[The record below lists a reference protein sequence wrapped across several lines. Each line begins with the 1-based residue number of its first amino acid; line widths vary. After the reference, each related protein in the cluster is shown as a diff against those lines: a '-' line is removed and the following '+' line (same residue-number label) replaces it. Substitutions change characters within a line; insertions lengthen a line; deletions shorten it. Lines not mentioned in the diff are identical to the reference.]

1 MRLSIALT
9 AIALTGVTVSGC
21 GETQTKSEPPP
32 PRAIKYIKVDSNTIV
47 DKRTF
52 AGVVRAGTRSN
63 VAFEAGG
70 RILEMS
76 ALVGNEVQRGE
87 LLARLDPKPLQL
99 QVSQAEFTMNQAM
112 ATLNDAR
119 SKHSQQKT
127 LWEKRLST
135 RTAYDTALA
144 NFRNAEGQLG
154 IARDQL
160 ELRKR
165 DLEKS
170 RLIAPFAGRIA
181 EKKAEVFEEVKAGEA
196 IYVMQTE
203 GENEVQVS
211 IPEALISS
219 ITMGQLAK
227 VKFPPLNGSE
237 ADARVTEISP
247 QAGDANAF
255 PVTLRLLRSPEGL
268 RPGMSA
274 ETTFSFDTR
283 QRGTAFSVPVGALKP
298 DVNTN
303 TALVFVYDPEKSIVN
318 ERPVKVV
325 GIDGNN
331 PQIVGSIKPGDI
343 IATAGVGH
351 MYDGMK
357 VRLLDLKKPF

>member
-1 MRLSIALT
+1 MVVGAVMLVGMA
-9 AIALTGVTVSGC
+9 VSGC
-21 GETQTKSEPPP
+21 GDDVAKPAPVP
-32 PRAIKYIKVDSNTIV
+32 PRAIKYMKVGSDTIV
-47 DKRTF
+47 DQRTF

-63 VAFEAGG
+63 VAFEAVG
-70 RILEMS
+70 RVLEMS
-76 ALVGNEVQRGE
+76 AKVGDEVRQGE
-87 LLARLDPKPLQL
+87 LLARLDPRPLQL
-99 QVSQAEFTMNQAM
+99 QVSQAEFTLRQAE
-112 ATLNDAR
+112 ATLKDAR
-119 SKHSQQKT
+119 SKHGQQRG

-165 DLEKS
+165 DLDKS
-170 RLIAPFAGRIA
+170 KLIAPFAGRIA
-181 EKKAEVFEEVKAGEA
+181 EKKVEVFEETKAGEA
-196 IYVMQTE
+196 IYVVQTE

-219 ITMGQLAK
+219 ISMGLLAK
-227 VKFPPLNGSE
+227 VKFPPLNGAS

-255 PVTLRLLRSPEGL
+255 PVTLRLSKSPDGL

-274 ETTFSFDTR
+274 ETTFSFDTAR
-283 QRGTAFSVPVGALKP
+283 RGKAFSVPVGALKP
-298 DVNTN
+298 DVATN
-303 TALVFVYDPEKSIVN
+303 KAIVFVFDPEKGTVS
-318 ERPVKVV
+318 ERAVQVV
-325 GIDGNN
+325 GVDGNT
-331 PQIVGSIKPGDI
+331 PQIIGALKPGDI

>member
-1 MRLSIALT
+1 MRFLIALT
-9 AIALTGVTVSGC
+9 AVTLTGVALSGC
-21 GETQTKSEPPP
+21 GEAETKSAPLP
-32 PRAIKYIKVDSNTIV
+32 PRAIKYMKIGSDTIV
-47 DKRTF
+47 DRRTF

-70 RILEMS
+70 RILQMS
-76 ALVGNEVQRGE
+76 AEVGNEVHRGE

-99 QVSQAEFTMNQAM
+99 QVSQAEFTLKQAI
-112 ATLNDAR
+112 ASLNDAR
-119 SKHSQQKT
+119 SKHGQQKT
-127 LWEKRLST
+127 LWDKRLST

-144 NFRNAEGQLG
+144 NFRNAEGQIG

-170 RLIAPFAGRIA
+170 KLMAPFAGRIA
-181 EKKAEVFEEVKAGEA
+181 EKKAEVFEEIKAGEA
-196 IYVMQTE
+196 IYIVQTE

-211 IPEALISS
+211 IPEAVISS

-227 VKFPPLNGSE
+227 VKFPPLNGAS

-255 PVTLRLLRSPEGL
+255 PVILRLVKSPDGL

-274 ETTFSFDTR
+274 ETTFSFDTER
-283 QRGTAFSVPVGALKP
+283 RGKAFSVPVGALKP
-298 DVNTN
+298 DVSNN
-303 TALVFVYDPEKSIVN
+303 TALVFVFDAAKSIVN
-318 ERPVKVV
+318 ERPVRVV
-325 GIDGNN
+325 GINGNN
-331 PQIVGSIKPGDI
+331 PQIVGAIKPGDI